1 MVAKLSST
9 INKIQNLAN
18 SSNIETLT
26 EFLIYIKENGSS
38 ERHQNDNLNVII
50 EFSNYLD
57 HNTSFNDISKK
68 EQILSFLDT
77 KVKNSSKDL
86 ERRWITS
93 RNHYLTRIKLFF
105 IWLQNKDKEL
115 VTVQQMTKGT

>member
-18 SSNIETLT
+18 SFNIETLP

-38 ERHQNDNLNVII
+38 ERHQNDNLKIII

-77 KVKNSSKDL
+77 KIKDSSIDSEKK
-86 ERRWITS
+86 WITS
-93 RNHYLTRIKLFF
+93 WNHYLIIAYHL
-105 IWLQNKDKEL
+105 IQSINK
-115 VTVQQMTKGT
+115 T